1 MNRNSFLGLLM
12 KSLFLIVFNLLFFML
27 GDVESLRISGWIS
40 YGFIHLAYFV
50 FLLTPLLVR
59 KSKAETDYRRPLYLV
74 TGTYFLTEFIVGVT
88 LILIAPET
96 VKITIIL
103 QTVLASLFLGWLLI
117 HLIANEHTANNLAEK
132 ESN

>member
-40 YGFIHLAYFV
+40 CGFIHLAYFV

-96 VKITIIL
+96 VKIAIIL

-117 HLIANEHTANNLAEK
+117 HLIANEHTANNLVEK
-132 ESN
+132 ENN